1 MANLIF
7 AILHGRVRNCRFS
20 DLCYILNIFIRFI
33 RTRKKRG
40 SYCSGDIRMDQK
52 IKFGLRLKF
61 IAIFSLL
68 FFIQG
73 ALLGFFFMVREK
85 GSLKEDLMQRGMSL
99 SKNLAY
105 NSAYGV
111 TVGDSDVLLGFLPGL
126 LKEADVTYVSVM
138 DKDGKILAHSQNDLI
153 GKTVTDE
160 PTKKALSATESF
172 AQELKSDRGE
182 DTYEVVSPIK
192 NKSTDGITSSGSV
205 EQISIGVVRVGLS
218 LKHLN
223 EKIRTNLVLNL
234 ILTTI
239 IILIGSFLAFLF
251 VKSIVMPIEEMAEVA
266 TKIADGDFTQT
277 LSFNS
282 SDEIGILSKAFQK
295 MSKSLNGMIKKISE
309 VTHNVAS
316 ASEQIRKNAQTVM
329 EGAKAQASSSEASSS
344 SVVEMNSSIME
355 ITKNVEGLSHSSES
369 TSSSILEMSASFE
382 EVANTAVHMVDRV
395 DETSTSIIEMASA
408 IKEVVQN
415 VEQLSSSA
423 GKTASAVQEIS
434 ASVKEVEGHAKESAS
449 LSERVT
455 VDAETLGMSA
465 VEKTISGMNQIKE
478 SVQTSVTV
486 INKLGKRSEEIG
498 KILTV
503 IEQVTK
509 QTNLLAL
516 NAAILA
522 AQAGE
527 QGKGFAVVAEEIKK
541 LADQTSGSTREISQL
556 INDVQKEVQDAIHA
570 SKTEFKTV
578 EAGIQLSLE
587 ARKALKKILDGS
599 KQSSTMSLSIEK
611 ATIEQTD
618 QVGKIREAM
627 EQINTMVQHI
637 SSATSQQKKGS
648 DQILENSEKMREA
661 TRTVQRSMQEQS
673 KGTKQITDAVE
684 NVNER
689 VKQISNAIKE
699 QKRGTEAFMSSTE
712 NIQKTSWET
721 VGLVEEMNK
730 AVQLLS
736 QQAEVLKS
744 EMGKFKV

>member
-1 MANLIF
+1 
-7 AILHGRVRNCRFS
+7 
-20 DLCYILNIFIRFI
+20 
-33 RTRKKRG
+33 
-40 SYCSGDIRMDQK
+40 MDQK

-61 IAIFSLL
+61 IAIFALL

-73 ALLGFFFMVREK
+73 ALLGIFFMVREK
-85 GSLKEDLMQRGMSL
+85 GSLKEDLMQRGFSL

-111 TVGDSDVLLGFLPGL
+111 TVGDSDVLMGFLPGL
-126 LKEADVTYVSVM
+126 LKEADVTYVSLM

-153 GKTVTDE
+153 GKTLTDE
-160 PTKKALSATESF
+160 PSKKALSATDSF
-172 AQELKSDRGE
+172 AQEIKDRGE
-182 DTYEVVSPIK
+182 DIYEVVSPIR
-192 NKSTDGITSSGSV
+192 NKSSDGIASSASG
-205 EQISIGVVRVGLS
+205 EQSSIGVVRIGLS

-223 EKIRTNLVLNL
+223 ERIRTNLALNL

-239 IILIGSFLAFLF
+239 IILIGSFLAFIF
-251 VKSIVMPIEEMAEVA
+251 VKSIVKPIEEMAGMA

-295 MSKSLNGMIKKISE
+295 MSQSLNSMIKNISE

-329 EGAKAQASSSEASSS
+329 DGAKAQASSSESSSS

-395 DETSTSIIEMASA
+395 DETSASIIEMASA

-415 VEQLSSSA
+415 VDQLSSSA
-423 GKTASAVQEIS
+423 GRTASAVQEIT
-434 ASVKEVEGHAKESAS
+434 ASVKEVEGHAKESAA
-449 LSERVT
+449 LSEKVNI
-455 VDAETLGMSA
+455 DAEMLGMSA

-478 SVQTSVTV
+478 SVQSSVTV
-486 INKLGKRSEEIG
+486 INKLGERSEEIG

-541 LADQTSGSTREISQL
+541 LADQTSGSTKEISQL
-556 INDVQKEVQDAIHA
+556 ISDVQKEVQEAISA
-570 SKTEFKTV
+570 SKSEFKTV
-578 EAGIQLSLE
+578 EAGIQLSLDARE
-587 ARKALKKILDGS
+587 ALRKILDS
-599 KQSSTMSLSIEK
+599 SRQSSSMSQSIEK
-611 ATIEQTD
+611 ATIEQTQ
-618 QVGKIREAM
+618 QVGKIKEAM
-627 EQINTMVQHI
+627 EQINTMVQQI

-648 DQILENSEKMREA
+648 DQILDNSEKMREA

-673 KGTKQITDAVE
+673 KGTKQITEAVE

-689 VKQISNAIKE
+689 VKQISNAIRE

-730 AVQLLS
+730 AIQLLS